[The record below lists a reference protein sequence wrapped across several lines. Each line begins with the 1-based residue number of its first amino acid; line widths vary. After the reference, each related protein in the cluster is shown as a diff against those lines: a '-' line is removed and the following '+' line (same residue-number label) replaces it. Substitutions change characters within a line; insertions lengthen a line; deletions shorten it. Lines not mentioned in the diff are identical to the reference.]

1 MSERKLLVLPVTHGR
16 VEFSTDEWVMID
28 GLNVS
33 RERIVGR
40 QPEKHETVVVF
51 DVQDLIDALRAG
63 DDELA
68 DIEINGT
75 VVSKSKKAVSVR
87 LDDGRH
93 VSLPTKYVNADV
105 EDYLR
110 TARLPRWLAMDRG
123 L

>member
-1 MSERKLLVLPVTHGR
+1 MSERKLLVLPVSHGR
-16 VEFSTDEWVMID
+16 VEFATDEWVTID
-28 GLNVS
+28 GLNVA
-33 RERIVGR
+33 RQRIVGR
-40 QPEKHETVVVF
+40 QPEKDEFVLLL
-51 DVQDLIDALRAG
+51 DVQDLIDALRDG

-68 DIEINGT
+68 DVEINGT
-75 VVSKSKKAVSVR
+75 VVSKTKKAVSVR

-110 TARLPRWLAMDRG
+110 SARLPRWLALDRG